1 MAKAKRYNGE
11 EESLI
16 EAGSGVSDR
25 YNPPEEKPAGG
36 RFDEDTYARARRF
49 LERGGEEEAPAP
61 VAKSR
66 PKAVAK
72 PAAPARKATAEDIPG
87 QSVKAPDGN
96 RIDSSE
102 TGRNL
107 KNIMAAAT
115 PAAVRGTAA
124 IGRGL
129 GALASSAKA
138 GFQAGRAERRAELA
152 EQLRRGQAGTKFE
165 SKSSKPTSVK
175 RTRKYNEDEMST
187 EFKKGGT
194 ARGWGAAR
202 GARKAKIY

>member
-11 EESLI
+11 EESFVV
-16 EAGSGVSDR
+16 AGSGVS
-25 YNPPEEKPAGG
+25 EKPEGG

-49 LERGGEEEAPAP
+49 VERGGAEETPVP
-61 VAKSR
+61 VAKPR
-66 PKAVAK
+66 MKVAAK
-72 PAAPARKATAEDIPG
+72 PAAPARKYGPEDIPG
-87 QSVKAPDGN
+87 QSVKAPEGE

-124 IGRGL
+124 VGRGL

-165 SKSSKPTSVK
+165 SKASKPAAPK
-175 RTRKYNEDEMST
+175 RTRKFNEEEAST
-187 EFKKGGT
+187 EFKKGGA
-194 ARGWGAAR
+194 ARGWGSAR